1 MLLLSARAQTAQPGT
16 QPGARPVSQATLSGL
31 QGLATTLAVRD
42 TFAHLRASLVVG
54 GCREGY
60 PPGLAEDVKAN
71 MTHLARMQ
79 HILFLQSLLHQLPQ
93 LIPQVSL
100 YARPFAGAVVGGEA
114 CRDLAS
120 WWHAVHGPRSVCGRL
135 GCLSCDVALGMQC
148 LLSGTARMMSV
159 WQELACDCRC
169 PRSCSKA
176 RPSGSSC

>member
-1 MLLLSARAQTAQPGT
+1 MVSPRSTAAFYIACGRWDRPKPWSQMGIPPCMLLLSARAQTAQPGT
-16 QPGARPVSQATLSGL
+16 QLGAHLISQVTLSGL

-100 YARPFAGAVVGGEA
+100 YARPFAGAVVGSEA
-114 CRDLAS
+114 C
-120 WWHAVHGPRSVCGRL
+120 
-135 GCLSCDVALGMQC
+135 
-148 LLSGTARMMSV
+148 
-159 WQELACDCRC
+159 
-169 PRSCSKA
+169 
-176 RPSGSSC
+176 